1 MTKQRGTRNNK
12 LSREDREDVEIMN
25 INKSMDNLASKTQSE
40 QIKFNPGSELK
51 TESQKKLAR
60 KIKDNKIIFIQG
72 PAGSGKTFATLRTAL
87 EIMKNDEKIN
97 EIILTKPI
105 LEAGNENIGFLKGFL
120 EDKISPYMSSFY
132 SNMEKMI
139 GKATV
144 AMLKQREYVKEKP
157 LAFMRGDTFDNCI
170 CILDEAQNTTKNGL
184 KLFISRLGQNSK
196 MIIMGD
202 TDQADIAF
210 KSGEKSGLE
219 DAFTRFKGLN
229 GVSFH
234 EFDEDDIV
242 RNSILIDI
250 MKRYKVD

>member
-1 MTKQRGTRNNK
+1 MAKGTNKRNTK
-12 LSREDREDVEIMN
+12 LSREDSEDAELIN
-25 INKSMDNLASKTQSE
+25 INKAMHNQASKMQHDQINFTQS
-40 QIKFNPGSELK
+40 SELK

-60 KIKDNKIIFIQG
+60 KIKENKIIFIQG

-120 EDKISPYMSSFY
+120 EEKISPYMSSFY

-144 AMLKQREYVKEKP
+144 AMLKQREYVKERP

-170 CILDEAQNTTKNGL
+170 CILDEAQNTTVGGL

-202 TDQADIAF
+202 TDQLDV
-210 KSGEKSGLE
+210 KLKTGEKSGLD
-219 DAFTRFKGLN
+219 DAFTRFEGLN

-242 RNSILIDI
+242 RNSLLIDV
-250 MKRYKVD
+250 MKRYKNK